1 MNLRFVFRAF
11 WASMICSLKMVIRY
25 VSLQGLV
32 AFNLA
37 VPVFFVLTSWT
48 VSKIM
53 AGVSGYLD
61 FFTSATG
68 GMSDYLSFVIIGFAF
83 QSFIF
88 STMFGG
94 GHAIRG
100 EQEYGTAELIFV
112 TPANK
117 VAWLLGKMFG
127 NLIFSF
133 VSFSIVIAAGL
144 FLFGFHPQTSPNV
157 PTAMLAVL
165 LTLLAMTA
173 LGLVFAGLCFLAKR
187 EEELTQVFW
196 PMMTFFC
203 GLAFPI
209 EILPL
214 WAQTIARMIPLTYGV
229 DITRKAILLGNG
241 VSDAAVLTGLG
252 ILFIQTAVLLPIG
265 AILFAKLEK
274 VAKRSGTLGTY

>member
-1 MNLRFVFRAF
+1 
-11 WASMICSLKMVIRY
+11 MVIRY
-25 VSLQGLV
+25 VTLQGLLT
-32 AFNLA
+32 FNLA
-37 VPVFFVLTSWT
+37 VPIFFVFTSWI
-48 VSKIM
+48 VSNIM
-53 AGVSGYLD
+53 AGVPGYMD

-68 GMSDYLSFVIIGFAF
+68 GISDYLSFVTIGFAF

-100 EQEYGTAELIFV
+100 EQEHGTAELVFV
-112 TPANK
+112 TPSNK

-133 VSFSIVIAAGL
+133 VSFSIVIVAGL
-144 FLFGFHPQTSPNV
+144 LLFGFHTQTPPNV

-165 LTLLAMTA
+165 LTLLSMTA

-214 WAQTIARMIPLTYGV
+214 WAQTIARIIPLTYGV
-229 DITRKAILLGNG
+229 DITRKAILLGVG

-252 ILFIQTAVLLPIG
+252 ILCIQTAVLLPVG

-274 VAKRSGTLGTY
+274 TAKKSGTLGTY